1 MSKFPVKEVIKEDG
15 NVLYTCAA
23 CDRKCKPPRVKQR
36 GRPKNTVEKY
46 EVKITEDERTHEGR
60 YCSLYQAA
68 DDLKERGFT
77 ITRHQVM
84 YALSRKWDYPN
95 LIVKKL

>member
-23 CDRKCKPPRVKQR
+23 CDRKCKPPRIKQR

-60 YCSLYQAA
+60 YCSSEDVLRRRRTSV
-68 DDLKERGFT
+68 L
-77 ITRHQVM
+77 V
-84 YALSRKWDYPN
+84 
-95 LIVKKL
+95 IV